1 MFIWRYIRVG
11 GNCIAGIVMML
22 ALAPVA
28 MSQTTSDEKSEPES
42 SDIPEEIVVYGKK
55 NIVNLRYAVYTA
67 EDNFFAAYNKFNS
80 NDDFDVSCDKV
91 FSIEAHR
98 RLRICKANFLLD
110 YERKFAMGWNPN
122 LASIRRKEKILVEEM
137 QKQISEHPE
146 LLEVFTELAKA
157 KRDYD
162 SERQRRRVLRSF

>member
-1 MFIWRYIRVG
+1 MMATKFTSTLAL
-11 GNCIAGIVMML
+11 IAGAFVLML
-22 ALAPVA
+22 AIAPVG
-28 MSQTTSDEKSEPES
+28 MCQTDPVLEAPPEPQ
-42 SDIPEEIVVYGKK
+42 DIREEIVVYGKK

-80 NDDFDVSCDKV
+80 NDDFDVRCDKV
-91 FSIEAHR
+91 FSIAAHR

-146 LLEVFTELAKA
+146 LFEVFIELAKV
-157 KRDYD
+157 KQGYE
-162 SERQRRRVLRSF
+162 SERQKRRQRR

>member
-1 MFIWRYIRVG
+1 MFIRRNIRVG
-11 GNCIAGIVMML
+11 EICIAGMVLML
-22 ALAPVA
+22 ALVPVG
-28 MSQTTSDEKSEPES
+28 MCQTDPVQEAQPEPQ
-42 SDIPEEIVVYGKK
+42 DIPEEIVVYGKK

-91 FSIEAHR
+91 FSIAAHR

-110 YERKFAMGWNPN
+110 YEREFAMGWNPN

-146 LLEVFTELAKA
+146 LLEVFTELANA

-162 SERQRRRVLRSF
+162 SERQSRRERR